1 MSAVMRRPAHRAEPA
16 DGIRSRSS
24 SGTFIQINEE
34 ENVTENKFMDPW
46 TAVIHA
52 GQHPDPLFG
61 GVSVPIYQSSTFAF
75 KSAEHGAALFQG
87 GEEGYIYT
95 RIGNPTTK
103 ALEDCVA
110 ALEKGYGGLATAT
123 GMAAITTV
131 HLAFLD
137 HDAHLISTD
146 AVYGPS
152 RIVVEKE
159 FSRFGVQSDFVD
171 TSQVENIKKCI
182 RPNTRML
189 FVETPANPTMAL
201 TDIRACAD
209 LARRHGLILAV
220 DNTFSS
226 PMLQNPLELGADIV
240 IHSLT
245 KFLNGHSDVVG
256 GMIVVKDENRF
267 KRLRRVL
274 TLMGGTMDPHQA
286 WLVLRG
292 VKTLALRVEKS
303 QENAMKL
310 ARFLGSHPSV
320 KWVNYPGLE
329 SHPQHEL
336 AKQQM
341 KGFGSMLC
349 FGLKGGF
356 EAGRKMIN
364 ALRLCTLAVSL
375 GGVES
380 LIQHPASMTHAGVG
394 REERIKA
401 GITDDLI
408 RLSVGCEGFEDLKAD
423 LDKAMALAG

>member
-1 MSAVMRRPAHRAEPA
+1 LFVGRNLPTGLNQPQKKKGANL
-16 DGIRSRSS
+16 GLNNLI
-24 SGTFIQINEE
+24 EE
-34 ENVTENKFMDPW
+34 ESVTEKKRTDPF

-87 GEEGYIYT
+87 HEQGYIYT

-110 ALEKGYGGLATAT
+110 ALENGCGAMATAS

-131 HLAFLD
+131 YTAFLER
-137 HDAHLISTD
+137 DAHLISTD

-152 RIVVEKE
+152 RTVVEKE
-159 FSRFGVQSDFVD
+159 FSRFGVQSDFID
-171 TSQVENIKKCI
+171 TSDIENIKKTL
-182 RPNTRML
+182 RTNTKLL
-189 FVETPANPTMAL
+189 FIETPANPTMAL
-201 TDIRACAD
+201 TDIRACAA
-209 LARRHGLILAV
+209 LAGDHGFVLVV

-226 PMLQNPLELGADIV
+226 PILQNPLDLGADIV

-256 GMIVVKDENRF
+256 GMIVAKDESRF
-267 KRLRRVL
+267 QRLRKVL

-303 QENAMKL
+303 QDNAMKL
-310 ARFLGSHPSV
+310 ARFLESHPRV

-336 AKQQM
+336 AGRQM

-349 FGLKGGF
+349 FGLKEGF

-364 ALRLCTLAVSL
+364 AVKLCTLAVSL

-380 LIQHPASMTHAGVG
+380 LIQHPASMTHAGVPE
-394 REERIKA
+394 EERKKA
-401 GITDDLI
+401 GITDELI
-408 RLSVGCEGFEDLKAD
+408 RLSVGCEGFEDIKED
-423 LDKAMALAG
+423 LERAIELAG

>member
-1 MSAVMRRPAHRAEPA
+1 M
-16 DGIRSRSS
+16 
-24 SGTFIQINEE
+24 
-34 ENVTENKFMDPW
+34 TEKKSTDPL

-61 GVSVPIYQSSTFAF
+61 GVSMPIYQSSTFAF
-75 KSAEHGAALFQG
+75 KNAEHGAALFQG
-87 GEEGYIYT
+87 REQGYIYT

-110 ALEKGYGGLATAT
+110 ILENGYGGLATAS
-123 GMAAITTV
+123 GMAAISTV
-131 HLAFLD
+131 YLAFLD
-137 HDAHLISTD
+137 RDSHLISTD

-152 RIVVEKE
+152 RTVVETE
-159 FSRFGVQSDFVD
+159 LSRFGVQSDFVD
-171 TSQVENIKKCI
+171 TADIGNINKSL
-182 RPNTRML
+182 RPNTRLL

-209 LARRHGLILAV
+209 LAREHGLLLVV

-226 PMLQNPLELGADIV
+226 PILQNPLDLGADIV

-256 GMIVVKDENRF
+256 GIIVAKEESHF
-267 KRLRRVL
+267 KRLRKVL
-274 TLMGGTMDPHQA
+274 TLMGGTADPHQA

-303 QENAMKL
+303 QDNAMTL
-310 ARFLGSHPSV
+310 ALFLENHPQV

-329 SHPQHEL
+329 SHPQHQL
-336 AKQQM
+336 ARRQM

-349 FGLKGGF
+349 FGLEGGF

-364 ALRLCTLAVSL
+364 SVRLCKLAVSL

-380 LIQHPASMTHAGVG
+380 LIQHPASMTHAGVPE
-394 REERIKA
+394 EERKNA

-408 RLSVGCEGFEDLKAD
+408 RLSVGCEGVEDIKEDLERAIE
-423 LDKAMALAG
+423 LAG

>member
-1 MSAVMRRPAHRAEPA
+1 
-16 DGIRSRSS
+16 
-24 SGTFIQINEE
+24 
-34 ENVTENKFMDPW
+34 VTEKKNRNPF

-87 GEEGYIYT
+87 REQGYIYT
-95 RIGNPTTK
+95 RIGNPTIK

-110 ALEKGYGGLATAT
+110 ALENGCGAMATAS

-131 HLAFLD
+131 YTAFLER
-137 HDAHLISTD
+137 DAHLISTD

-152 RIVVEKE
+152 RTVVEKE
-159 FSRFGVQSDFVD
+159 FSRFGVQSDFID
-171 TSQVENIKKCI
+171 TSDIEKIKKSL
-182 RPNTRML
+182 RPNTRLL

-201 TDIRACAD
+201 TDIRACAS
-209 LARRHGLILAV
+209 LAKDRGLILVV

-226 PMLQNPLELGADIV
+226 PILQNPLDLGADVV

-256 GMIVVKDENRF
+256 GIIVAKDESRF
-267 KRLRRVL
+267 QRLRKVL
-274 TLMGGTMDPHQA
+274 TLVGGTMDPHQA

-303 QENAMKL
+303 QDNAMKL
-310 ARFLGSHPSV
+310 ARFLEGHPRV

-336 AKQQM
+336 AGRQM

-364 ALRLCTLAVSL
+364 AVRLCTLAVSL

-380 LIQHPASMTHAGVG
+380 LIQHPASMTHAGVPE
-394 REERIKA
+394 EERKKA

-408 RLSVGCEGFEDLKAD
+408 RLSVGCEGFEDIKED
-423 LDKAMALAG
+423 LERAVELAG

>member
-1 MSAVMRRPAHRAEPA
+1 M
-16 DGIRSRSS
+16 
-24 SGTFIQINEE
+24 
-34 ENVTENKFMDPW
+34 TEKKRHNPL
-46 TAVIHA
+46 TEVIHA

-75 KSAEHGAALFQG
+75 DSAEHGAALFQG
-87 GEEGYIYT
+87 QEEGYIYT

-110 ALEKGYGGLATAT
+110 ILENGYGGLATAS
-123 GMAAITTV
+123 GMAAISTTF
-131 HLAFLD
+131 LAFLD
-137 HDAHLISTD
+137 RESHLISTD

-152 RIVVEKE
+152 RTVVENE
-159 FSRFGVQSDFVD
+159 LFRFGVQADFVD
-171 TSQVENIKKCI
+171 TSDILEIEKHLK
-182 RPNTRML
+182 PNTKLL
-189 FVETPANPTMAL
+189 FIETPANPTMVL
-201 TDIRACAD
+201 TDIRACAA
-209 LARRHGLILAV
+209 LARERGFVLVV

-226 PMLQNPLELGADIV
+226 PILQNPLDLGADVV

-256 GMIVVKDENRF
+256 GIIVAKEESRF
-267 KRLRRVL
+267 KRLREVL
-274 TLMGGTMDPHQA
+274 TLMGGTADPHQA

-303 QENAMKL
+303 QDNAIKL
-310 ARFLGSHPSV
+310 ARYLEKHPRV
-320 KWVNYPGLE
+320 EWVNYPGLE

-336 AKQQM
+336 AKRQM

-364 ALRLCTLAVSL
+364 AVRLCVLAVSL

-380 LIQHPASMTHAGVG
+380 LIQHPASMTHVGVTE
-394 REERIKA
+394 EERKKA
-401 GITDDLI
+401 GITNDLI
-408 RLSVGCEGFEDLKAD
+408 RLSVGCEDYDDLKDD
-423 LDKAMALAG
+423 LEQALAQTI